1 LNTQDVSA
9 ALLDQNVLVVVVVVV
24 VVSLRCLLCMQL
36 AGEGGARAM
45 MESVPGLKLS

>member
-9 ALLDQNVLVVVVVVV
+9 ALLDQNVLVVV

>member
-9 ALLDQNVLVVVVVVV
+9 ALLDQNVLVVVVVV

>member
-9 ALLDQNVLVVVVVVV
+9 ALLDQNVLVV